1 MVIKLGYYLQI
12 QTVNTLNWN
21 KCVWKFLTKTA
32 KGSDFSNYP
41 ENLKVYEETN
51 KMMIDRMKNEDTFY
65 NCWVFW
71 IKFY

>member
-1 MVIKLGYYLQI
+1 M
-12 QTVNTLNWN
+12 
-21 KCVWKFLTKTA
+21 A